1 MGYDDYRARAERLK
15 LLEQLQI
22 SAKMLLVEINL
33 RNENGVASRLQEIQ
47 KLTDKVDRLPYPEEK
62 MLS

>member
-33 RNENGVASRLQEIQ
+33 RNEIGVASRLQEIQ